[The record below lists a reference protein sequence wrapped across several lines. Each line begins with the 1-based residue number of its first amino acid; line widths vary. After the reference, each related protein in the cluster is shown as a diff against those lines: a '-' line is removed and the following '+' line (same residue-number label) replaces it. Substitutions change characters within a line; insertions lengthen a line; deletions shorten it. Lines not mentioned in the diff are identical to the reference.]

1 MYYLFRKLADSFTK
15 ALLFL
20 ELGRHCWPREV
31 FEDLSDAIVLRGMVD
46 EASAELDTI
55 SIKVGGV
62 NPASDSIS
70 ALEDDV
76 FDAIFTENGRCS
88 DTRNSCSN
96 NNYRENVVHLQLDNI
111 NTTKQKET
119 YNFYEYCEQGKD
131 R

>member
-96 NNYRENVVHLQLDNI
+96 NNYRENVVHH
-111 NTTKQKET
+111 
-119 YNFYEYCEQGKD
+119 
-131 R
+131 